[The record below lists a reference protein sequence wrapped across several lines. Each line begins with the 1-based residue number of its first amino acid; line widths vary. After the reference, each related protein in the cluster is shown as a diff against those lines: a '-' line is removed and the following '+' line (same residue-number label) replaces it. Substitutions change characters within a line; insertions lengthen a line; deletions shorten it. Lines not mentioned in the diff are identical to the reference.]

1 MEEKWRPV
9 LGLLA
14 MLGGSFCFSLM
25 ALVATELGSGRASE
39 HKFEPFEL
47 VFWRSLFMLA
57 ITMSSTLSKGLN
69 PLGPACARTRAI
81 LVFRGLCGV
90 AFMATYY
97 YSLAVL
103 PMSDAV
109 VLTYTSPMLTAL
121 AATAFLG
128 ETWHSLDFF
137 GSGLCL
143 AGVMMI
149 SKPPALFHILGLK
162 EENVDLPPLGLA
174 AACCAAVSATC
185 VYVIIRVL
193 KDKDVHSLV
202 FVNYLAMAAVV
213 TAPIMGL
220 GPFRET
226 WAVPSLWAIVLLVA
240 LATLASVGETM
251 LAFGLKVETAAKATS
266 MNYLQVVF
274 AFIFQRTLLHESSSD
289 FQSKIGALMI
299 SLWGIVALAKEAIS
313 QSSLPNSKEVGQP
326 LLEKAKEPMTL
337 STGLLAMIVGAFFFS
352 LMALLVKLLSSFGT
366 YELVFWRSVFMFIGT
381 MSMLIAKRIN
391 PLGPPGS
398 RVLLWVRAAAGF
410 GFMSGYYYAIQHL
423 PLSDAVVITYTSPV
437 ITAVAAALLLGEAW
451 GRLDALG
458 SVLCMVGVVLISKPS
473 FVMTFFGAE
482 PKPMNLNGLLG
493 AAIAAVMSS
502 VVYLLVRVLKGVH
515 PIVFVNYFAAAGIVL
530 GPILSIAAG
539 ETWSWHTRKDWP
551 LLVLLAIFS
560 IVGQALMNLG
570 LTLETA
576 AKATAM
582 NYSQVVF
589 AFIFQTAL
597 LHEATDPLSVAG
609 SVMIAAWGLIALV
622 KDSQPKVAPDVE
634 QNQANEATNLDMILD
649 RRKSYELEHRDS
661 EFDAH

>member
-25 ALVATELGSGRASE
+25 ALVAAELGSGRASK

-121 AATAFLG
+121 AATVLLG
-128 ETWHSLDFF
+128 ETWHILDFF

-162 EENVDLPPLGLA
+162 DENVDLPPLGLA

-220 GPFRET
+220 GPFGEI
-226 WAVPSLWAIVLLVA
+226 WAVPSLWAIVLLLA
-240 LATLASVGETM
+240 LATLASVGETL

-313 QSSLPNSKEVGQP
+313 QSSLPSKEVAQP

-493 AAIAAVMSS
+493 AAIASVMSS

-515 PIVFVNYFAAAGIVL
+515 PMVFVNYFAAAGIVL
-530 GPILSIAAG
+530 GPILSVAAG
-539 ETWSWHTRKDWP
+539 ETWSWHARKDWP

-560 IVGQALMNLG
+560 IIGQALMNLG

-589 AFIFQTAL
+589 AFIFQTTL

-634 QNQANEATNLDMILD
+634 QNQVNEATNLDMILD
-649 RRKSYELEHRDS
+649 RRKSYELEHRNS